1 MLSAG
6 TTHRQKDVHHVHK
19 HQDEVPYTDKSLSV
33 GSVNQGAGDD
43 VVRKHL
49 PVILSPFLDMDHN
62 QLLEPE
68 GKLCK
73 YIALQEAGKLAVWP
87 VRP

>member
-1 MLSAG
+1 MLLVG
-6 TTHRQKDVHHVHK
+6 RTYRQEDVHHVHE
-19 HQDEVPYTDKSLSV
+19 HQDEVAYTDISLSV
-33 GSVNQGAGDD
+33 GSINQGAGDD
-43 VVRKHL
+43 VMRKHL
-49 PVILSPFLDMDHN
+49 PVILSPFLDMDDN

-73 YIALQEAGKLAVWP
+73 YITLQEAGKLAVWP